1 MNISRGLRNS
11 RSIPEGRSR
20 SRGGLVHH
28 FCMVLQM
35 HFIVQ
40 GHVVPGMGTYDR
52 LTVQIVA
59 EVLAMEVLFEVA
71 TTGESL

>member
-1 MNISRGLRNS
+1 
-11 RSIPEGRSR
+11 
-20 SRGGLVHH
+20 VHH